1 MEEDNKGEDRNER
14 NTKQKKSR
22 AFSRKIQGTK
32 LTPEEGE
39 NINKTRKVK
48 KNKKEIVNSSSIH
61 EQSCFPTIE
70 NIVIY

>member
-48 KNKKEIVNSSSIH
+48 KIKKK
-61 EQSCFPTIE
+61 
-70 NIVIY
+70 